1 MVKLKMKQLNCS
13 ILLWNLIR
21 WERVLYYLSVLKI
34 NFQKKITINTNSP
47 VIGIGSGQ
55 ALDGQVAVIYDLLGI
70 SFNNIDQFTS
80 GNTKSIDRQILK
92 FKKTLR

>member
-1 MVKLKMKQLNCS
+1 MELDQMGAS
-13 ILLWNLIR
+13 IILLECIENK
-21 WERVLYYLSVLKI
+21 LS
-34 NFQKKITINTNSP
+34 KKITMNTNSP

-70 SFNNIDQFTS
+70 SFNSIDQFTS

>member
-13 ILLWNLIR
+13 ILLSLDQMGVI
-21 WERVLYYLSVLKI
+21 LYYLSVLKI
-34 NFQKKITINTNSP
+34 NFQKNKSNTNSP

-70 SFNNIDQFTS
+70 SFNSIDQFTS
-80 GNTKSIDRQILK
+80 GIQNLSIVK
-92 FKKTLR
+92 F